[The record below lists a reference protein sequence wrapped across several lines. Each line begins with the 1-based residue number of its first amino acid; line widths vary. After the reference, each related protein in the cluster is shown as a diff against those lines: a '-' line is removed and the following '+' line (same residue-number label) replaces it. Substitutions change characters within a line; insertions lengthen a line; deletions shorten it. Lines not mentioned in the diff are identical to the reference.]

1 MAFVDPLALQLFTLA
16 FVAALLFYSGAV
28 GYVTFRRHGHHR
40 TYANLRG
47 AVIPLAGLGAIVFA
61 IGLWGEITW
70 PLLPGAY
77 NILFYDPYSL
87 LGVILI
93 SFAVSVHLRLR
104 TQYVGFLAG
113 ATGALS
119 IYYGVSAYGLGMTL
133 EPLTMLFLYIALGG
147 TAVLTFPVTIYIDR
161 MVVEPEL
168 ENLPDLQRKTLTL
181 PGKLAYGGFLLF
193 LLFAVASAILALV
206 IGGGAL
212 GSHLASAP

>member
-28 GYVTFRRHGHHR
+28 GYVTFRRHGHHK
-40 TYANLRG
+40 TYAHLRG
-47 AVIPLAGLGAIVFA
+47 AVVPLAGLGVIVLA
-61 IGLWGEITW
+61 IGLWGELTW
-70 PLLPGAY
+70 PLPGSY
-77 NILFYDPYSL
+77 NILFYDPYCL
-87 LGVILI
+87 LGAILI
-93 SFAVSVHLRLR
+93 AFAVSVHLRLR

-113 ATGALS
+113 VTGALS
-119 IYYGVSAYGLGMTL
+119 IYYGINAYQLGMTA
-133 EPLTMLFLYIALGG
+133 EPLAMLFLYIALGG

-168 ENLPDLQRKTLTL
+168 ENLPDVERKALTL
-181 PGKLAYGGFLLF
+181 PWQLAFMGFLLF
-193 LLFAVASAILALV
+193 LLFAVASAILALA

>member
-40 TYANLRG
+40 TYQHLRG

-70 PLLPGAY
+70 PLPGSY

-93 SFAVSVHLRLR
+93 AFAVSVHLRLR
-104 TQYVGFLAG
+104 TQYTGFLAG
-113 ATGALS
+113 VTGALS
-119 IYYGVSAYGLGMTL
+119 PYYGVSAYGLGMTA
-133 EPLTMLFLYIALGG
+133 EPVYMLFLYIALGG

-168 ENLPDLQRKTLTL
+168 ENIPDVERKALTL
-181 PGKLAYGGFLLF
+181 PWKLAYGGFLLF